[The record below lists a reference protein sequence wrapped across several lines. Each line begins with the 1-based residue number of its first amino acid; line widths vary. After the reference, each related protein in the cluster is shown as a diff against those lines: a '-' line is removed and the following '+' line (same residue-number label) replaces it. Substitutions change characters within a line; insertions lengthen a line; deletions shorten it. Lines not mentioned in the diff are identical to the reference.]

1 MDEQQFNRGVAA
13 AKRGEYTTAF
23 RELHPLAYRGMAKA
37 QYVLGMMCEQ
47 GKGRARDPVRASEWY
62 RLAAIQGHAAARQK
76 IDKLNR
82 AEDARRQIDERD
94 NTGVPTNV
102 TRFEQ
107 LMYLSLGIGIVV
119 SALQYEDFVRKAVIH
134 WGPDLPAF
142 LLGGV
147 LGTGVGFG
155 ALVLLIWLI
164 ARRRKSWARWVYLVL
179 FLIGLPLSIPILGV
193 MLKSNPIS
201 AILSII
207 QVLSQGLALYLIFTG
222 DSANWFKKVA

>member
-119 SALQYEDFVRKAVIH
+119 SALQYEDFVRLA
-134 WGPDLPAF
+134 GPVFMLIVQGA
-142 LLGGV
+142 
-147 LGTGVGFG
+147 GFG